1 MAKSLETTK
10 VIVTG
15 MKEDGKSRRRTYNN
29 VVSNA
34 EPNKLWNFGV
44 IIGQLTG
51 ETTDEVQVQEVS
63 QISED

>member
-63 QISED
+63 QVSED